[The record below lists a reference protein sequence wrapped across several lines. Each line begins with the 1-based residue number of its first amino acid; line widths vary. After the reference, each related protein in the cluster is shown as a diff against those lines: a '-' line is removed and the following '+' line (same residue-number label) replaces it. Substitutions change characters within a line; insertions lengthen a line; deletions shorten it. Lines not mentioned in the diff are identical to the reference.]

1 MPASLRGI
9 RLAAPAHT
17 APPRAAISRMALT
30 EHYFALK
37 HAHMGIV
44 YLSGGLFALRGLALV
59 AGARWAMATPLRITA
74 VAIDTALV
82 TAAVLV
88 LASLQFQPLTAA
100 WLWVK
105 LALLPVYVA
114 LGTFVLKRARTRGQ
128 RAVGWLVALAVF
140 GFMISVA
147 RAHHPLGLFH
157 RLAA

>member
-1 MPASLRGI
+1 MSL
-9 RLAAPAHT
+9 A
-17 APPRAAISRMALT
+17 
-30 EHYFALK
+30 EHYFSLK
-37 HAHMGIV
+37 HAHMGFV
-44 YLSGGLFALRGLALV
+44 FLSGSLFALRGGALA
-59 AGARWAMATPLRITA
+59 AGARWPMAVPLRIAA

-82 TAAVLV
+82 TAALLV
-88 LASLQFQPLTAA
+88 LASLQFQPLVAA

-128 RAVGWLVALAVF
+128 RAVGWLLALAVF

-157 RLAA
+157 GLAG